1 MSSQKINIRTTVLIL
16 MIVAAAAMRFISFKF
31 PALSNF
37 TPVGAIAL
45 FGGAYFTD
53 KWKAYFVVLLTLF
66 VSDIYINYLYTSKL
80 VLWYGSSATWTYLAF
95 ALMVLA
101 GSLIKKVNVA
111 NVLLASLG
119 AIAIH
124 WLITDIDPWLNGTM
138 YAKDITGYF
147 QSLIAAIPFERNMV
161 LGDALFGAI
170 LFGGFELAKSK
181 YTSLRSRKEQT
192 GLNKELA
199 L

>member
-1 MSSQKINIRTTVLIL
+1 MSLQKINIRTTVLIL
-16 MIVAAAAMRFISFKF
+16 MIVAAAALRFVSYKF
-31 PALSNF
+31 PLLSNF

-53 KWKAYFVVLLTLF
+53 KWKAYLVVLLTLF

-80 VLWYGSSATWTYLAF
+80 VLWYGNGAILTYLSF

-111 NVLLASLG
+111 NVLVASLA

-124 WLITDIDPWLNGTM
+124 WLITDIDPWLYGTM
-138 YAKDITGYF
+138 YAKGINGYF
-147 QSLIAAIPFERNMV
+147 QSLVAAIPFERNMV
-161 LGDALFGAI
+161 LGDAIFGAV

-181 YTSLRSRKEQT
+181 YTALRTQKEQVS
-192 GLNKELA
+192 LNKELA